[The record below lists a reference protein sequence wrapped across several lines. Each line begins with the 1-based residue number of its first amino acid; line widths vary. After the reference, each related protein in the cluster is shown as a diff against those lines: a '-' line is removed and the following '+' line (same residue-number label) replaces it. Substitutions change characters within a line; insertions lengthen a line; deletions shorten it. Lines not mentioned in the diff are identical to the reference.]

1 MEKRV
6 KVVLYGD
13 TLLLAALHA
22 SLAGYSGLDVVAVE
36 NPLADEREV
45 CTLAPDV
52 VIVDIAA
59 AQPAS
64 LYLLG
69 AMLSNLLL
77 VGVDA
82 ARERVLVWSGRQLS
96 ASSTR
101 ELVNLIGAHLT
112 VRPYQEEPSNT

>member
-6 KVVLYGD
+6 KIVLYGD
-13 TLLLAALHA
+13 TLLLAALRA
-22 SLAGYSGLDVVAVE
+22 SLVSYSGLNVVAVE
-36 NPLADEREV
+36 NPLADERDI
-45 CTLAPDV
+45 CTLEPDV
-52 VIVDIAA
+52 VIVDIATV
-59 AQPAS
+59 QPAS

-82 ARERVLVWSGRQLS
+82 AMARVLVWSGRQLP